1 MVKYEHEE
9 LYRADSVDK
18 QLKIATDDNQ
28 TVITNTEIES
38 EQFELSESLCSESQ
52 LHFGAC
58 EASSVTFKIHN
69 IFASMKEKWIT
80 ITETLEGNADTPFQ
94 FGRYKV
100 FSDVPTA
107 DRRYRNVKAYDA
119 MYDIINADV
128 ADWYNEVLPEKDSTI
143 TLKDFRTSFI
153 NHFGL
158 QQRDIELIN
167 DDMVIEKT
175 VNPSQ
180 LSGKNVITAICE
192 INACFGHIDREGKF
206 AYIYLPQ
213 MIQGLYP
220 ANDLYPDHAPDY
232 LPYQQETGH
241 LYPQNPKGTSIG
253 ANGTYISC
261 QYEDWI
267 VKGIKK
273 LQIREKENDIG
284 VVYPDKKLQ
293 ENENSYVIQDNFLV
307 YGKSTEQ
314 LKPIAEKIY
323 NQINGIIYR
332 PYDAEVQGNPC
343 LEVGDPIRMST
354 RYEIIESYI
363 LSRTL
368 KGVQGLRD
376 SFSAGGEEYYNEKV
390 NSVQNSIIQL
400 RGKSNTLERTIEET
414 KSTITDV
421 EKGLQT
427 QITQNAESITSEAK
441 RAQTK
446 EEELNGTITKTE
458 ETLSSK
464 IEQTAEN
471 ITSTVSKAT
480 SKYDE
485 SGLDIT
491 LYGYVDEPETAGY
504 KASENRGKLYLNQ
517 SNGKVYVS
525 DGNKWNYS
533 QELKLITSQLDSEI
547 QQTASSITSTVSGA
561 MNKYDTTGYEVELY
575 GYEEPSKAGYKAS
588 ENNGKY
594 YLNQTNGY
602 LYRSNGTSWVYQA
615 SLKLITENLSS
626 RIEQTVK
633 SITIEVSEDGKTA
646 GITVTMEDGETKEA
660 TGKID
665 LSGLVTFHD
674 LENAGETTINGSNI
688 TTGTITGQ
696 TINGGTISGATIT
709 GNTISGGTITGTEIY
724 GSTIQG
730 DLVMYLGSLFGMVT
744 VISSGDSLLPQ
755 VTFLPNGHN
764 CRFNSA
770 TVSFNNIAGS
780 IISGNDIIANSI
792 TDYGNLS
799 CNGAVYTSGGMTSY
813 GSIYALATVGYS
825 VPQPDGT
832 TILVPATDTTTET
845 ANTRIGG
852 AGKILRNTASA
863 KRFKEDFSKDLT
875 GELNPEKLYD
885 IDVMSYKYK
894 TSYLNNKEDI
904 RYHKDVIG
912 FIADDVM
919 EKYPIAADYYIDE
932 NGKKVV
938 EDWNF
943 RYMIPP
949 MLKLIQDQKKEIDS
963 LKESVSFLMEKV
975 NEMEERLK

>member
-1 MVKYEHEE
+1 MVDYKYEY
-9 LYRADSVDK
+9 LYRIEDITMPDGIDK
-18 QLKIATDDNQ
+18 QLKIETDDNQ

-80 ITETLEGNADTPFQ
+80 ITETLEGNTDTPFQ

-143 TLKDFRTSFI
+143 TLKDFRASFI

-261 QYEDWI
+261 QYEDWL

-284 VVYPDKKLQ
+284 VVYPDKELQ

-332 PYDAEVQGNPC
+332 PYDAEVKGNPC

-376 SFSAGGEEYYNEKV
+376 SFSAEGEEYYNEKV

-446 EEELNGTITKTE
+446 EEELNGTITRTE

-464 IEQTAEN
+464 IDQTAEN
-471 ITSTVSKAT
+471 ITLEVS
-480 SKYDE
+480 
-485 SGLDIT
+485 
-491 LYGYVDEPETAGY
+491 ETYETKDNAG
-504 KASENRGKLYLNQ
+504 EN
-517 SNGKVYVS
+517 
-525 DGNKWNYS
+525 
-533 QELKLITSQLDSEI
+533 
-547 QQTASSITSTVSGA
+547 
-561 MNKYDTTGYEVELY
+561 
-575 GYEEPSKAGYKAS
+575 
-588 ENNGKY
+588 
-594 YLNQTNGY
+594 
-602 LYRSNGTSWVYQA
+602 YRS
-615 SLKLITENLSS
+615 LSS

-646 GITVTMEDGETKEA
+646 GITITMEDGETKEA

-688 TTGTITGQ
+688 TTGTINADLIKSGTISGRA
-696 TINGGTISGATIT
+696 INGGTISGTNISGGTVSGAS
-709 GNTISGGTITGTEIY
+709 ISGGTIDGTMITSESTNYVCRIY
-724 GSTIQG
+724 DGEVTSTFFN
-730 DLVMYLGSLFGMVT
+730 L
-744 VISSGDSLLPQ
+744 ISSKSGSGFVPGLRKLNAAQNTVTNSIYLYDDKTIIDKPVYITRGVGGSDLNYEFVGIFVNGRIYSEGATCPAEDDDTSLGTSSYRWSNVYCTKDSISTSDENKKRNIETISEKYEKLFFLLEPL
-755 VTFLPNGHN
+755 TYM
-764 CRFNSA
+764 FNSGDR
-770 TVSFNNIAGS
+770 VHI
-780 IISGNDIIANSI
+780 
-792 TDYGNLS
+792 
-799 CNGAVYTSGGMTSY
+799 
-813 GSIYALATVGYS
+813 
-825 VPQPDGT
+825 GT
-832 TILVPATDTTTET
+832 TSQRLYKAMEEVGLTDIEL
-845 ANTRIGG
+845 G
-852 AGKILRNTASA
+852 A
-863 KRFKEDFSKDLT
+863 FCKDVKT
-875 GELNPEKLYD
+875 KPEKQP
-885 IDVMSYKYK
+885 SG
-894 TSYLNNKEDI
+894 E
-904 RYHKDVIG
+904 VIEVP
-912 FIADDVM
+912 DL
-919 EKYPIAADYYIDE
+919 DE
-932 NGKKVV
+932 NGNEQYTYGV
-938 EDWNF
+938 
-943 RYMIPP
+943 RYGEFIMLNTHMIQ
-949 MLKLIQDQKKEIDS
+949 KLYKEVQDQKKEIDL
-963 LKESVSFLMEKV
+963 LKQSVSFLMDKV